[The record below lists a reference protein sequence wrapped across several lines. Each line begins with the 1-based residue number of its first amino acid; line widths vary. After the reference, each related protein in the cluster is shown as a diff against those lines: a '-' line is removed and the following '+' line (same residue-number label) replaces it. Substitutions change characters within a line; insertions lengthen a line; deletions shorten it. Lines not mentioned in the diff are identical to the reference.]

1 MSDQLILERA
11 KDWVQ
16 REVVGTAYYY
26 EVWDDPEDDTTV
38 QTYATCCPKSD
49 EDPDSWVTVHDVSI
63 VSCEIEE
70 RDGESVGVKVETVLF
85 KSDGDDEGEGEV
97 YEEDAVYHL
106 RVWDDDIELEA
117 VD

>member
-1 MSDQLILERA
+1 MGDQSALERA

-26 EVWDDPEDDTTV
+26 EVWDDPLDDTTAR
-38 QTYATCCPKSD
+38 TYATCCPKSD

-70 RDGESVGVKVETVLF
+70 RDSDSVGVKVETVLF
-85 KSDGDDEGEGEV
+85 KSDVDDEGEGEED
-97 YEEDAVYHL
+97 EEDAVYHL
-106 RVWDDDIELEA
+106 RVWDDGIELEA